1 VLQVVTLL
9 GLKVHCGWPDMTST
23 PNREATMNRLPD
35 PMTWLRNDVPLT
47 LLIDL
52 LDPTGPASQAIFN
65 AEDADLTW
73 TAAGRAA

>member
-1 VLQVVTLL
+1 
-9 GLKVHCGWPDMTST
+9 
-23 PNREATMNRLPD
+23 MNRLPD